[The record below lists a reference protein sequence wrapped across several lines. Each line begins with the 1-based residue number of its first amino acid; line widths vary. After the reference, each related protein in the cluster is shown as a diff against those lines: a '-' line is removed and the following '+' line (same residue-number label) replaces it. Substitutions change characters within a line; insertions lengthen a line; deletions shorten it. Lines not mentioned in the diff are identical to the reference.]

1 MDGRF
6 LPEAGIMTDQQREQ
20 LLKAL
25 RDQAARHAQHPDEAM
40 EFLVATGTYTKKRE
54 LAPAFGGPGYKEE
67 LE

>member
-1 MDGRF
+1 
-6 LPEAGIMTDQQREQ
+6 
-20 LLKAL
+20 
-25 RDQAARHAQHPDEAM
+25 M